1 MQSPSFLAAQQR
13 LREGHGRSNAE
24 TLFSLTR
31 IPSDNHIRNMLDP
44 AAPSLLDPAFTAALD
59 ELEQSGNLDTFRI
72 LGDHLAIALDGT
84 EYYCSDKLHCAQ
96 CSKRQRSNGRTEYF
110 HTMLSATLVAPG
122 HNHVLPLPPEF
133 VAPQDGAAKQ
143 DCESRAAR
151 RWLATHGPRHARLS
165 PIYLGD
171 DLFSNQPMCDA
182 VLAVSGHFLFVCKPI
197 SHPLIQE
204 YVTGVELPSLTLRVR
219 RGKQWFTQQFRWL
232 TELPLRDGKDALL
245 VNWLEI
251 EIRDAAG
258 KLTYRNSF
266 ITDLPV
272 NRDNVAELAACG
284 RARWKIENNTFN
296 VLKTTGYH
304 LEHNFGHGK
313 QNLAAV
319 LATLNL
325 LAFACHTL
333 CDQAVQLCRLAR
345 DKAGSRAR
353 FFNNLAAIISV
364 LVFPSWDDL
373 MQTLA
378 FAKPPPRPP

>member
-1 MQSPSFLAAQQR
+1 LPQSWQIGRPAPSGNSDTPAIHDSTPRCSCFPASSPACGNAPRAPDPRRGANAIYSIADIAIAAFAVFFMQSPSFLAAQQR

-151 RWLATHGPRHARLS
+151 RWLATHGPRHTPGLTRSISATTCS
-165 PIYLGD
+165 PT
-171 DLFSNQPMCDA
+171 SRCATRCSPSVA
-182 VLAVSGHFLFVCKPI
+182 I
-197 SHPLIQE
+197 SC
-204 YVTGVELPSLTLRVR
+204 SS
-219 RGKQWFTQQFRWL
+219 
-232 TELPLRDGKDALL
+232 A
-245 VNWLEI
+245 
-251 EIRDAAG
+251 
-258 KLTYRNSF
+258 
-266 ITDLPV
+266 
-272 NRDNVAELAACG
+272 
-284 RARWKIENNTFN
+284 
-296 VLKTTGYH
+296 
-304 LEHNFGHGK
+304 
-313 QNLAAV
+313 
-319 LATLNL
+319 
-325 LAFACHTL
+325 
-333 CDQAVQLCRLAR
+333 
-345 DKAGSRAR
+345 SRSR
-353 FFNNLAAIISV
+353 
-364 LVFPSWDDL
+364 
-373 MQTLA
+373 T
-378 FAKPPPRPP
+378 R